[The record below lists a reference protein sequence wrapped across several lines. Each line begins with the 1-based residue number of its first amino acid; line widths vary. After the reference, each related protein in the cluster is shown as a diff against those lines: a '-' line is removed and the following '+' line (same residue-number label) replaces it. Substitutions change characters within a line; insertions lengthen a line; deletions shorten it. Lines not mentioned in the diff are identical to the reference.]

1 MSKEGIKADTIIRTI
16 VLAIA
21 LINQILAFAGKDTI
35 PITED
40 EVYQGVTLVFT
51 AGAAVWAWWKNNS
64 FTGPAIAADAY
75 MHQLKDTL
83 KG

>member
-1 MSKEGIKADTIIRTI
+1 MRKEGIKADTIIRTI

-21 LINQILAFAGKDTI
+21 LINQILAFAGKQAI

-40 EVYQGVTLVFT
+40 EVYQAVTLVFT
-51 AGAAVWAWWKNNS
+51 VGAALWAWWKNNS
-64 FTGPAIAADAY
+64 FTAPAIAADAY
-75 MHQLKDTL
+75 MHQMKETL